1 MNEIEIYKTPDNR
14 TEIEVVFDSDT
25 VWLSQKQ
32 LALLF
37 RNTVPNVNMHI
48 KNIYKEKELDQ
59 SPTIKKSLI
68 VQKEGKRQVKR
79 EVELYNLDVII
90 SVG

>member
-1 MNEIEIYKTPDNR
+1 MATVQNKLRMKEIEIYKTSDNQ
-14 TEIEVVFDSDT
+14 TEIEVVFDNDT

-37 RNTVPNVNMHI
+37 QNTIPNVNMHI
-48 KNIYKEKELDQ
+48 KNIYKEKELEQ

-68 VQKEGKRQVKR
+68 VQQEGKKSGV
-79 EVELYNLDVII
+79 
-90 SVG
+90 